1 MRNIFFTSILVLC
14 CLLGYAQRSIKGTV
28 KDETGLPLPGVSIR
42 QKEAAAAGAT
52 NGNGEFTLTLDNTK
66 PPVLVFSMIGFESK
80 EVDVRNQST
89 VAVTIKETSMNL
101 QQVVIVGY
109 GEQKKI
115 SVTGSISA
123 VNAVDIAKAPVASVT
138 NALTGRVT
146 GLVTR
151 QSSGRPGGDDAKLFI
166 RGRATF
172 NVSDPLVLVDGVERD
187 FTQIAADDVESVSI
201 LKDAAATSVFGV
213 RGANGV
219 VLVTTKRGSQGKTK
233 INFSSEYGLTHF
245 NRLTAA
251 ENAETTSTFQR
262 EGTLNVGLD
271 PTILSNTGA
280 LPVTEYDK
288 YLYRTQLSPFT
299 HPDNNF
305 VETFTKPGNQQ
316 KYNINLSGGN
326 KTLRYFVS
334 TGFFNQDGM
343 FQSDISKLR
352 ETETLKRLI
361 ELSPEVD
368 KALQPKDYN
377 ADYYYNRLT
386 TRSNLDITLS
396 EDFKVGVNM
405 SYLYTKQNRPA
416 TYDNLASANAEN
428 LRLFAAFYRN
438 APQMFPLMN
447 PNGSYAANIG
457 VYRQNPLVTIAN
469 TGFRS
474 DFGNELQT
482 SFTFNYN
489 LRKLA
494 KGVSMD
500 GKYAYDVDWSNWR
513 GMIERPYIYAYNAA
527 DQSYTQGLVGV
538 LPNQVSDKTSGT
550 YNQYGELALRYKG
563 TVGDGHNLSAL
574 ALGNF
579 NSLSGPKSSK
589 IPAQYQ
595 YVPHIYKALIG
606 RINYDYKNRYLLEV
620 NAGYNG
626 SNRFAKGK
634 RFELFPS
641 ASVGWII
648 TNEPFMPESNL
659 LNLFKIRGSYGEVG
673 NDQLGPFSYFY
684 KSTYDDNGPTYSFG
698 DVQNPAIKG
707 LHQGRGANENVT
719 WEKATKYNLG
729 LDARFLK
736 NRVSFTAD
744 VFKEHRSDIL
754 VYPQRYLISAGISQL
769 APENI
774 GVIENKGFEL
784 ELGWNDKIG
793 SNWDYYFKT
802 QYSHARNTIV
812 EMSETNEPYAYML
825 STGHPISQFIGYKFD
840 GFFNSYEQIA
850 ASPQQFGLSN
860 VAPGDIKYKDLNG
873 DGLIDQNDRTA
884 IGNSQVPENVYSF
897 STGITFKNISL
908 DLLFQGASRSS
919 VWMTGD
925 LGWDNSW
932 GNYFSEH
939 WGRWTPETAAAATYP
954 RFLQK
959 SDGAHQ
965 NYQLSDF
972 WLRDGHYLR
981 LKNVQ
986 IGYSIPKKVLKK
998 SPIENIRLYASA
1010 YNLITWDEVKRI
1022 DPESDPDRNQGQFY
1036 PQQRIINFGLNVGF

>member
-1 MRNIFFTSILVLC
+1 MRYIFFTSILVLC
-14 CLLGYAQRSIKGTV
+14 CLQGFAQRSIKGTV
-28 KDETGLPLPGVSIR
+28 KDETGLLLPGVSIN
-42 QKEAAAAGAT
+42 QKEAAAAGTT
-52 NGNGEFTLTLDNTK
+52 NVNGEFTLTIDNTK

-89 VAVTIKETSMNL
+89 VAVTIKETSTNL
-101 QQVVIVGY
+101 QEIVIVGY

-123 VNAVDIAKAPVASVT
+123 VNAADIAKAPVASVT

-151 QSSGRPGGDDAKLFI
+151 QSSGRPGGDDAQLFI
-166 RGRATF
+166 RGLATF
-172 NVSDPLVLVDGVERD
+172 NDSNPLVLVDGVERD
-187 FTQIAADDVESVSI
+187 FTQIAADDIESVSI
-201 LKDAAATSVFGV
+201 LKDAAATSVYGV

-219 VLVTTKRGSQGKTK
+219 VLVTTKRGTQGKTK
-233 INFSSEYGLTHF
+233 INVSSEYGLTHF

-251 ENAETTSTFQR
+251 ENAETTSSFQR
-262 EGTLNVGLD
+262 EGSINVGLD
-271 PTILSNTGA
+271 PSILNNTGA

-316 KYNINLSGGN
+316 KYNINISGGN
-326 KTLRYFVS
+326 KIIKYFVS
-334 TGFFNQDGM
+334 TGFFTQDGM
-343 FQSDISKLR
+343 FEADINKLR
-352 ETETLKRLI
+352 ETPTLKRLI

-377 ADYYYNRLT
+377 ANYYYNRLT

-405 SYLYTKQNRPA
+405 SYLYTKQNRPGV
-416 TYDNLASANAEN
+416 YDNLNNASEN
-428 LRLFAAFYRN
+428 LRLFASFYRN

-494 KGVSMD
+494 KGLSVD

-513 GMIERPYIYAYNAA
+513 GMLERPYIYAYNAE

-538 LPNQVSDKTSGT
+538 LPSQDSGKTSGK

-563 TVGDGHNLSAL
+563 SVGDGHNFSAL

-579 NSLSGPKSSK
+579 NSLSGPRSNK
-589 IPAQYQ
+589 IPEMYQ
-595 YVPHIYKALIG
+595 YVPHIYKALVG
-606 RINYDYKNRYLLEV
+606 RINYDYKSRYLLEV

-634 RFELFPS
+634 RFALFPS
-641 ASVGWII
+641 ASVGWIL
-648 TNEPFMPESNL
+648 TNEAFMPESDL
-659 LNLFKIRGSYGEVG
+659 LNLFKIRGSYGQVG
-673 NDQLGPFSYFY
+673 NDQLGGFSYFY
-684 KSTYDDNGPTYSFG
+684 KATYNDNGPEYSFG
-698 DVQNPAIKG
+698 DVQNPSIKG

-719 WEKATKYNLG
+719 WETATKYNLG
-729 LDARFLK
+729 LDTRFLK
-736 NRVSFTAD
+736 NRLSFTAD

-754 VYPQRYLISAGISQL
+754 VHPQKYLISAGVSQL
-769 APENI
+769 PPENI
-774 GVIENKGFEL
+774 GVMENKGFEL
-784 ELGWNDKIG
+784 ELGWNDKAG
-793 SNWDYYFKT
+793 RNWDYYFKT
-802 QYSHARNTIV
+802 QYSHARNTIM
-812 EMSETNEPYAYML
+812 EMSETDQPYDYML
-825 STGHPISQFIGYKFD
+825 KTGRPFNQFIGYKFD

-850 ASPQQFGLSN
+850 ASPQQFGSN
-860 VAPGDIKYKDLNG
+860 TVEPGDIKYRDLNG
-873 DGLIDQNDRTA
+873 DGIVDQNDITA
-884 IGNSQVPENVYSF
+884 IGYSMVPENIFSF
-897 STGITFKNISL
+897 SGGVTFKNISL
-908 DLLFQGASRSS
+908 DILFQGASRSS
-919 VWMTGD
+919 VWMVGD

-939 WGRWTPETAAAATYP
+939 RGRWTPETAATATYP

-959 SDGAHQ
+959 ADGGHQ

-972 WLRDGHYLR
+972 WLRSGRYLR

-986 IGYSIPKKVLKK
+986 LGYSIPKKALAKL
-998 SPIENIRLYASA
+998 PIENIRFYANA

-1022 DPESDPDRNQGQFY
+1022 DPESDPNRNDGQFY